1 MTETQVKNDLTYLW
15 TLNDISNFEIKK
27 RLQLINVFNDP
38 YDCIFDSHAVAIIT
52 EWDEFKLID
61 WEKIYDIM
69 KKPAFVFDGR
79 NILNKNSIKS
89 IGFNFKG
96 VGKI

>member
-1 MTETQVKNDLTYLW
+1 MSAWLCL
-15 TLNDISNFEIKK
+15 S
-27 RLQLINVFNDP
+27 DP

-79 NILNKNSIKS
+79 NILNKKQIHIYVHFPLKL
-89 IGFNFKG
+89 
-96 VGKI
+96 